1 MTMRM
6 VRFLQVGLLAVLLA
20 ALVFWGY
27 VGYEMIPK
35 PTPTPIPRNTFDG
48 ALAFEAVQAQMNLGP
63 RPTGSEANLETASL
77 IEETLR
83 ALGWQVDVQGF
94 DDQGL
99 PARNILARMSPQP
112 PGGRARGSASKPA
125 VVLLGAHYDTRP
137 LADNDPDEAKRREPA
152 PGANDGA
159 SGVAV
164 LLELARSLD
173 PAVLHDEVWLAFF
186 DAADGGRIDGRE
198 PNAGSTHMARTLSR
212 QPNIVVV
219 LDMVGD
225 ADQQFYLEGNSTP
238 HYQRQLWYVAQ
249 QLGYE
254 ANFIPETKWTISDDH
269 LPFRQAGVSAVA
281 IVDFDYPYWHTT
293 SDTIDKI
300 SPTSLER
307 VGRVLEYWLEET
319 RE

>member
-1 MTMRM
+1 MRTM
-6 VRFLQVGLLAVLLA
+6 RFLQISLLAILFLA
-20 ALVFWGY
+20 LGFWGY

-48 ALAFEAVQAQMNLGP
+48 ALAFEALQAQMNLGP
-63 RPTGSEANLETASL
+63 RPTGSAANRQAADA
-77 IEETLR
+77 IVETLR
-83 ALGWQVDVQGF
+83 GLGWQVEVQDF
-94 DDQGL
+94 DAQGL
-99 PARNILARMSPQP
+99 PARNILARLTPQP
-112 PGGRARGSASKPA
+112 PDSQREGANKPPI
-125 VVLLGAHYDTRP
+125 VMLGTHYDTRP
-137 LADNDPDEAKRREPA
+137 VADNDPVEDRRSQPV

-198 PNAGSTHMARTLSR
+198 AIAGSTHLASTLRS
-212 QPNIVVV
+212 QPEVVV
-219 LDMVGD
+219 VANMVGD

-238 HYQRQLWYVAQ
+238 RYQRQLWDIAK

-254 ANFIPETKWTISDDH
+254 ANFIPETKWTIIDDH
-269 LPFRQAGVSAVA
+269 VPFRQKGIPAVA
-281 IVDFDYPYWHTT
+281 MVDFDYPFWHTT
-293 SDTIDKI
+293 ADTIDKV
-300 SPTSLER
+300 SPASLER

-319 RE
+319 RG

>member
-1 MTMRM
+1 MRTM
-6 VRFLQVGLLAVLLA
+6 RFLQIGLLVILVVAVG
-20 ALVFWGY
+20 FWGY
-27 VGYEMIPK
+27 VGYELIPK

-48 ALAFEAVQAQMNLGP
+48 ALAFEALQAQMNLGP
-63 RPTGSEANLETASL
+63 RPTGSEAHRQAGDA
-77 IEETLR
+77 IVETLR
-83 ALGWQVDVQGF
+83 GLGWQVEVQEF

-99 PARNILARMSPQP
+99 PARNILARLSPQP
-112 PGGRARGSASKPA
+112 PDGREKDAANPPP
-125 VVLLGAHYDTRP
+125 VVMLGTHYDTRP
-137 LADNDPDEAKRREPA
+137 LADNDPDEARRSEPV

-186 DAADGGRIDGRE
+186 DAAAGGRIDGRE
-198 PNAGSTHMARTLSR
+198 AIAGSTFMASR
-212 QPNIVVV
+212 LRKQPEVMVVAS
-219 LDMVGD
+219 MVGD

-238 HYQRQLWYVAQ
+238 RYQRQLWEVAR

-254 ANFIPETKWTISDDH
+254 ANFIPETKWTIIDDH
-269 LPFRQAGVSAVA
+269 VPFRQAGIPVVAV
-281 IVDFDYPYWHTT
+281 VDFDYPFWHTT
-293 SDTIDKI
+293 SDTIDKV
-300 SPTSLER
+300 SPASLER